1 MFEIDL
7 SGKVAWVT
15 GGNRGIGRSACLSLA
30 KAGCDVAVAYRSNQA
45 EAEEVVEELTKMG
58 RKGHAVQMDVGDIKS
73 CEAAHESISN
83 NLGQISILVNSAGV
97 TADNLFLMLEEDDW
111 SNVINTNLMGTV
123 NVTKTVIK
131 DFMMQRWGRIINL
144 SSVAATKGGR
154 GQANYAA
161 TKGAIEAMSRSL
173 SVELAK
179 RNITVNC
186 VAPGVIETEMSKAV
200 RKLAHDEIMD
210 RQLIKR
216 YGTPEEIAA
225 WIVFLA
231 SDFGEYMTGQVIHVD
246 GGLKMP

>member
-1 MFEIDL
+1 
-7 SGKVAWVT
+7 
-15 GGNRGIGRSACLSLA
+15 
-30 KAGCDVAVAYRSNQA
+30 
-45 EAEEVVEELTKMG
+45 
-58 RKGHAVQMDVGDIKS
+58 
-73 CEAAHESISN
+73 
-83 NLGQISILVNSAGV
+83 
-97 TADNLFLMLEEDDW
+97 MLEEDDW